1 MRAYVKKSSY
11 TTTTEWTCIYIFFF
25 NFLDQKIKGIL
36 RAASRI
42 VAYVPF
48 INARLLGVKGV
59 MSAFEKYL
67 PCDNAQSGLQQLQQL
82 HQGNKKGVVDKR
94 RKACVFGLWAFD
106 FVGIQCV
113 AVGCGMLQCVAT
125 CCNLLQCVA
134 V

>member
-1 MRAYVKKSSY
+1 MNGCIRKKNHPTQQQSGPESF
-11 TTTTEWTCIYIFFF
+11 CFF

-59 MSAFEKYL
+59 MSALETYL
-67 PCDNAQSGLQQLQQL
+67 PYNSAQAGLQQ
-82 HQGNKKGVVDKR
+82 GNGKGVVDKQ

-125 CCNLLQCVA
+125 CCNVLQCNA
-134 V
+134 A